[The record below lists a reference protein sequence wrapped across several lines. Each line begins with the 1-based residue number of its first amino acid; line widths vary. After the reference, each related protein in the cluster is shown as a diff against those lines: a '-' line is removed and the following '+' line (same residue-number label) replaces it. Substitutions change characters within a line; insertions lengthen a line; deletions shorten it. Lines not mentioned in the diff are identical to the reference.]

1 MPIPTPTVT
10 LTPEEIA
17 AFKNEGYLALNS
29 VTTQDEVRFIRDI
42 YDRLFASKAGRE
54 TGAQFDLA
62 GTDEDDKEAVMP
74 QILGP
79 ANYAPE
85 LYETL
90 LLANVRAI
98 CKQLFGPEADANFG
112 HAIFKP
118 PRISPPT
125 PWHQDASYWGP
136 QYDYPNSVS
145 VWVPLQPATIEN
157 GCMWFVPRS
166 HEAEDIFAHRSVNDD
181 PRIHAL
187 ELQPKE
193 LKHVVNPVACPLP
206 PGGAT
211 LHGGYMLHYTG
222 PNVSDMPR
230 RAIILGGGL
239 PSVKRATPRDMPWQA
254 EKRTLRNERAKRAAE
269 AGSKV
274 EKQPEGSGR

>member
-1 MPIPTPTVT
+1 MPEPTLV
-10 LTPEEIA
+10 LSDEEIA
-17 AFKNEGYLALNS
+17 RYRNEGYLALNA
-29 VTTQDEVRFIRDI
+29 VTTQDEVRRIREI
-42 YDRLFASKAGRE
+42 YDRIFAAKSGRE

-62 GTDEDDKEAVMP
+62 GTDEDGKEAVMP

-85 LYETL
+85 LNDTL

-98 CKQLFGPEADANFG
+98 CKQLFGPAADANFA

-118 PRISPPT
+118 ARISPQT
-125 PWHQDASYWGP
+125 PWHQDASYWGAN
-136 QYDYPNSVS
+136 YDYPDSVS
-145 VWVPLQPATIEN
+145 VWVPLQPATIDN

-166 HEAEDIFAHRSVNDD
+166 HRSQEILPHRSVNDD

-187 ELQPKE
+187 ELQPKA
-193 LKHVVNPVACPLP
+193 HVNVVDPVACPLP

-222 PNVSDMPR
+222 PNVSDTPR

-239 PSVKRATPRDMPWQA
+239 PAVKREIPRDLPWQA
-254 EKRTLRNERAKRAAE
+254 EKRTLRAERAKRAAE

-274 EKQPEGSGR
+274 DKQPEGSGR